1 MARGYC
7 RVLGGIYNS
16 TIFKLTYL
24 ESENFRIEIFVTRKA
39 LELEEFK
46 IEMFAIGMV

>member
-46 IEMFAIGMV
+46 IQMFAIAMV

>member
-16 TIFKLTYL
+16 MIFKLTYL
-24 ESENFRIEIFVTRKA
+24 ELENFRIEISVTRKA
-39 LELEEFK
+39 LESEEFK
-46 IEMFAIGMV
+46 IEMYAIGMV